1 MNEKTT
7 EIVFILDRSG
17 SMSRIASDAIGGFN
31 AFLKEQKDLPDKAN
45 FTLVL
50 FDHEYNLVY
59 NGVDIKEVEELDDKT
74 YTPRGTTALLDA
86 IGRTVDDVKARLDKS
101 CPTCG
106 CGEKNSSKVLVGILT
121 DGLENASRDYSK
133 TKINELIEAGKKNE
147 WEFIF
152 LAANQDAIKE
162 GGGLGVS
169 VYNNMNYTFDS
180 QGIRKGMRAMKC
192 ASTSYRTLGHV
203 GNFKQDA
210 DEEDKVEDLIDQV
223 KTINAQK
230 DDKKE

>member
-1 MNEKTT
+1 MSEKTT

-17 SMSRIASDAIGGFN
+17 SMANIASDAIGGFN
-31 AFLKEQKDLPDKAN
+31 AFLKEQKQLPDKAN

-86 IGRTVDDVKARLDKS
+86 IGRTVDDVSSRLDKS

-106 CGEKNSSKVLVGILT
+106 HGEKVDRKVLVGILT
-121 DGLENASRDYSK
+121 DGFENASRDYSK
-133 TKINELIEAGKKNE
+133 KRINELIETNRKGE

-162 GGGLGVS
+162 GGRLGVAA
-169 VYNNMNYTFDS
+169 MNTMSYDFNS
-180 QGIRKGMRAMKC
+180 AGIKKSLRGMTA
-192 ASTSYRTLGHV
+192 ASTMYRSLGKV
-203 GNFKQDA
+203 GNFQEQA
-210 DEEDKVEDLIDQV
+210 EGKVDDNLKLDIQKIV
-223 KTINAQK
+223 NQK
-230 DDKKE
+230 DDGKE